1 MMQAAKNLYAYRE
14 LMGVL
19 AWKNITLRYKQAYM
33 GIAWAVI
40 KPLTLMLIF
49 TLVKSFVGIDSGA
62 IPYPLLTFVAL
73 VPWIFFQ
80 EATSEGVGSVV
91 GNANLIRKIYFPRE
105 IFPLTTVVTKLVELG
120 INMLILAG
128 LMAYY
133 GFMPTAT
140 MLWVPLLILYTVL
153 ASLSIAL
160 MGAALNVYYRDIAT
174 ALPMLLSLMMYASP
188 VIYPLALVKEKLLI
202 NQAAGEWSNT
212 LYTLYT
218 LNPLAGIIDA
228 FQQTILRGA
237 APDIATLLPGMILVG
252 VLLPISYMIFKRAE
266 AYFADV
272 V

>member
-1 MMQAAKNLYAYRE
+1 MIQAAKNLYAYRE

-120 INMLILAG
+120 INMVILAG

-133 GFMPTAT
+133 GFIPTAAI
-140 MLWVPLLILYTVL
+140 LWVPLLILYTVL

-160 MGAALNVYYRDIAT
+160 MGAALNVYYRDIAS

-188 VIYPLALVKEKLLI
+188 VIYPLALVKEKLLV
-202 NQAAGEWSNT
+202 NQAAGEWSSF

-218 LNPLAGIIDA
+218 LNPMAGIIDA

-237 APDIATLLPGMILVG
+237 SPDFSALLPGMILVG

>member
-1 MMQAAKNLYAYRE
+1 MLQSAKNLYAYRE

-49 TLVKSFVGIDSGA
+49 TLVKSFVGIDSGT
-62 IPYPLLTFVAL
+62 IPYPLLTFAAL

-120 INMLILAG
+120 INMVILAG
-128 LMAYY
+128 LMVYY
-133 GFMPTAT
+133 DFMPTAAL
-140 MLWVPLLILYTVL
+140 LWVPLLILYTVL

-160 MGAALNVYYRDIAT
+160 MGAALNVYYRDIAS

-188 VIYPLALVKEKLLI
+188 VIYPLALVKEKLLV

-237 APDIATLLPGMILVG
+237 APDINTLLPGMILVG
-252 VLLPISYMIFKRAE
+252 VLLPISYLIFKRAE

>member
-1 MMQAAKNLYAYRE
+1 MIQAAKNLYAYRE

-62 IPYPLLTFVAL
+62 IPYPLLVFVAL

-133 GFMPTAT
+133 GFMPTTAL
-140 MLWVPLLILYTVL
+140 LWVPLLILYAVL

-160 MGAALNVYYRDIAT
+160 MGAALNVYYRDIAS
-174 ALPMLLSLMMYASP
+174 ALPILLSLMMYASP
-188 VIYPLALVKEKLLI
+188 VIYPLALVKEKLLV

>member
-1 MMQAAKNLYAYRE
+1 MMQAARNLFAYRE

-33 GIAWAVI
+33 GIAWAVV

-73 VPWIFFQ
+73 IPWIFFQ

-105 IFPLTTVVTKLVELG
+105 IFPLTTVITKLVELG
-120 INMLILAG
+120 INLVILAG

-133 GFMPTAT
+133 GFMPAAAI
-140 MLWVPLLILYTVL
+140 LWVPLLILYTVL

-174 ALPMLLSLMMYASP
+174 ALPVLLSLMMYASP
-188 VIYPLALVKEKLLI
+188 VIYPLTLVKEKLLV
-202 NQAAGEWSNT
+202 NQAAGEWSDF

-218 LNPLAGIIDA
+218 LNPMAGIIDA

-237 APDIATLLPGMILVG
+237 SPDLSALLPGIVLVA
-252 VLLPISYMIFKRAE
+252 VLLPISYMTFKRAE

>member
-49 TLVKSFVGIDSGA
+49 TLVKSFVGIDSGT

-120 INMLILAG
+120 INMVILAG

-133 GFMPTAT
+133 GFIPTAAI
-140 MLWVPLLILYTVL
+140 LWVPLLILYTVL

-160 MGAALNVYYRDIAT
+160 MGAALNVYYRDIAS

-188 VIYPLALVKEKLLI
+188 VIYPLALVKEKLLTH
-202 NQAAGEWSNT
+202 QAAGEWSNT

-218 LNPLAGIIDA
+218 LNPMAGIIDA
-228 FQQTILRGA
+228 FQQTILRGT
-237 APDIATLLPGMILVG
+237 APDINTLLPGMILVG

>member
-1 MMQAAKNLYAYRE
+1 MLQSAKNLYAYRE

-49 TLVKSFVGIDSGA
+49 TLVKSFVGIDSGT
-62 IPYPLLTFVAL
+62 IPYPLLTFAAL

-120 INMLILAG
+120 INMVILAG
-128 LMAYY
+128 LMVYY
-133 GFMPTAT
+133 DFMPTAAL
-140 MLWVPLLILYTVL
+140 LWVPLLVLYTVL

-160 MGAALNVYYRDIAT
+160 MGAALNVYYRDIAS

-188 VIYPLALVKEKLLI
+188 VIYPLALVKEKLLV

-237 APDIATLLPGMILVG
+237 SPDINTLLPGMILVG
-252 VLLPISYMIFKRAE
+252 VLLPISYLIFKRAE